1 MKLLLENWRKLL
13 EGEVIQFP
21 QQPKI
26 SEDDLQRVINF
37 EDEVANL
44 LTNIYGNTSSIPIN
58 ILELMDTLV
67 VSVEETLK
75 K

>member
-13 EGEVIQFP
+13 EGEVVQFP

-37 EDEVANL
+37 EDEIANL

-67 VSVEETLK
+67 TSVEETLK

>member
-26 SEDDLQRVINF
+26 SEDDLQRVMSF
-37 EDEVANL
+37 EDEIANL

-67 VSVEETLK
+67 NSVEETLK

>member
-13 EGEVIQFP
+13 EGEVVQFP

-37 EDEVANL
+37 EDEIANL

-58 ILELMDTLV
+58 ILELMDTRV
-67 VSVEETLK
+67 TAVEETLK

>member
-1 MKLLLENWRKLL
+1 MKLILENWRKLL

-26 SEDDLQRVINF
+26 SEDDLQRVMSF
-37 EDEVANL
+37 EDEIANL

-67 VSVEETLK
+67 NSVEETLK